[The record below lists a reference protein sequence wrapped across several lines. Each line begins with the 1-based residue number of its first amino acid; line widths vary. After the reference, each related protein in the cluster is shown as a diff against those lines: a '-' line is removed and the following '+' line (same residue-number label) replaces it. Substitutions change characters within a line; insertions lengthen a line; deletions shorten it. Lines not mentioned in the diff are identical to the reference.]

1 MLREIVK
8 QLELC
13 GHKDEHGH
21 ELELSTA
28 FINLK
33 RLAAEKDAKEQGV
46 ESNKKAL
53 MAVKQFLELQ
63 EGWDLEELK
72 EEITAETKLLKHGKM
87 GESTL
92 ATDECGITWDDEDI
106 CTLSD
111 FIDTYTDIFIEKICN
126 VLESFTEEDVSRYP
140 DGD

>member
-21 ELELSTA
+21 ELELNTA

-33 RLAAEKDAKEQGV
+33 RLAAEKDAKEQG
-46 ESNKKAL
+46 EKLNKKTL
-53 MAVKQFLELQ
+53 MAAKQFLELQ

-72 EEITAETKLLKHGKM
+72 EEMVTETKLLQHGKV
-87 GESTL
+87 GEDTL
-92 ATDECGITWDDEDI
+92 ATDECGVTWDNEDI
-106 CTLSD
+106 CGLSD
-111 FIDTYTDIFIEKICN
+111 FIDAYTDIFIEKICN
-126 VLESFTEEDVSRYP
+126 VLESFMEEDMAGGEAP
-140 DGD
+140 